1 MYVQNVQNTV
11 PTQQSTRHKMRED
24 FWNELNESREL
35 LVPKMWKGVFPEAD
49 NINFHTLVEINQY
62 KASVSNNDQLLKG
75 TAHIPG
81 VEFDERIKPFYLEFV
96 EKYKKVDTETI
107 WNASLFFSLSDA
119 HHSVH
124 IHRDYETVLL
134 IQGYG
139 ECGYLTVNEDATKK
153 ELFHLKTGDAI
164 LFPRLYGHKSI
175 PMGPRVTLSLGSNP
189 SKAMTTAP
197 MMQVPNSSV

>member
-1 MYVQNVQNTV
+1 
-11 PTQQSTRHKMRED
+11 MRED

-81 VEFDERIKPFYLEFV
+81 VEFDARIKPFYLEFV
-96 EKYKKVDTETI
+96 EKYKRVDTETI

-124 IHRDYETVLL
+124 VEETPAAVE
-134 IQGYG
+134 Q
-139 ECGYLTVNEDATKK
+139 EAPAEEAAPEEDATKK
-153 ELFHLKTGDAI
+153 EE
-164 LFPRLYGHKSI
+164 
-175 PMGPRVTLSLGSNP
+175 
-189 SKAMTTAP
+189 
-197 MMQVPNSSV
+197 